1 MEKWRN
7 GEKGIEEKIN
17 RHIQYERKKRRSYQT
32 LTNSIDIFNKQ
43 MQCNVCAWRNK
54 KSTGKNLVRIIAF
67 ADYIDT

>member
-43 MQCNVCAWRNK
+43 MQCNVMCVPGAIRNQPA
-54 KSTGKNLVRIIAF
+54 RIW
-67 ADYIDT
+67 